1 MHSAS
6 DICILPRQDAYC
18 LDGMHSASTGCIL
31 PRDECISPLYRC
43 PGPGP
48 GIDIEAICIHPEA
61 VCIPSRQNASRRGSM
76 HPVEAVCIYLRQN
89 AYMYPFLNGYIRFC
103 DPQGYHSITEISNNR
118 IYDMTCIVANKGE
131 GFRA

>member
-1 MHSAS
+1 MQKRPPGGSPPGPGPLCGAPP
-6 DICILPRQDAYC
+6 PR
-18 LDGMHSASTGCIL
+18 
-31 PRDECISPLYRC
+31 PRGPATWGD

-118 IYDMTCIVANKGE
+118 IYAMTCIVANKGE
-131 GFRA
+131 GWMV